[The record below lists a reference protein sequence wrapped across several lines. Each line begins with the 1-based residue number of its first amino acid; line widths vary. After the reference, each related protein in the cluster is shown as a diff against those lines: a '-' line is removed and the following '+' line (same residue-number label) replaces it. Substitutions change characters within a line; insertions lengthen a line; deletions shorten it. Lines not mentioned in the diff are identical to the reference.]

1 MGQRTKIYVLLYKE
15 FVKYSLI
22 KRLMC
27 TSHAPLCLCLAQVNH
42 ACELR
47 KMCVVLLI
55 GNMLKYPCL
64 VGSIGVAHPGTVQ

>member
-1 MGQRTKIYVLLYKE
+1 
-15 FVKYSLI
+15 
-22 KRLMC
+22 MC